1 MYKVCIFS
9 LKGCSHC
16 VTLKDELIKQNIEFS
31 EYEVNDNKDAYD
43 QILAVTKFDALP
55 TVYLQNTETGKG
67 PIFVAGRD
75 FFSKEEAI
83 EKIKKY
89 I

>member
-1 MYKVCIFS
+1 
-9 LKGCSHC
+9 
-16 VTLKDELIKQNIEFS
+16 VTLKDELRKENIEFS

-43 QILAVTKFDALP
+43 QILAATKLDILP
-55 TVYLQNTETGKG
+55 TVYLQNIETGSG
-67 PIFVAGRD
+67 PILVAGRD

>member
-1 MYKVCIFS
+1 MYKVCVFS
-9 LKGCSHC
+9 LDGCSHC
-16 VTLKDELIKQNIEFS
+16 VTLKDELKKENIEFS
-31 EYEVNDNKDAYD
+31 EYEVNENRDAYD

-55 TVYLQNTETGKG
+55 TVYLQNTETGAG
-67 PIFVAGRD
+67 PILVAGRD

>member
-1 MYKVCIFS
+1 MYKVCVFS